1 MKNFYLKIIIA
12 SILIVLPYSSF
23 AQKQLMKT
31 VYSGTKGLFR
41 TEAKVLTKEGVE
53 AANKSMLKD
62 AFKSGAEKIGKDYVR
77 KASAKQLVR
86 SAVRKNLLK
95 EIEEKELGSL
105 LRYGMVGAKKEIAHT
120 EKSVVKEMVEN
131 ASGNINYS
139 NEIRACLK
147 NIGKKNS
154 KTFTRIVVSSK
165 NQYIT
170 SSQYLRMLKNEKIT
184 IKETGVKD
192 AKVLRENMLKVM
204 GEDAKY
210 AKNTLKNGNQA
221 HHIIGNS
228 TPLASSKLKQF
239 GIDIND
245 PMNGIFLP
253 SSDRSGLRGVVHRG
267 GHTQE
272 YYEYIEQMFSQC
284 KSKKDCYEVLDK
296 IKSNLYKGKIKLY
309 NEGANKVNKTFR
321 TVS

>member
-1 MKNFYLKIIIA
+1 M
-12 SILIVLPYSSF
+12 
-23 AQKQLMKT
+23 
-31 VYSGTKGLFR
+31 
-41 TEAKVLTKEGVE
+41 
-53 AANKSMLKD
+53 
-62 AFKSGAEKIGKDYVR
+62 
-77 KASAKQLVR
+77 
-86 SAVRKNLLK
+86 
-95 EIEEKELGSL
+95 
-105 LRYGMVGAKKEIAHT
+105 
-120 EKSVVKEMVEN
+120 
-131 ASGNINYS
+131 
-139 NEIRACLK
+139 K
-147 NIGKKNS
+147 NIGKKIS

-170 SSQYLRMLKNEKIT
+170 SSQYLRILKNKKIT

-245 PMNGIFLP
+245 PVNGIFLP

-272 YYEYIEQMFSQC
+272 YYDYIEQMFSQC

-296 IKSNLYKGKIKLY
+296 IKSDLYKGKIKLY

-321 TVS
+321 TV

>member
-1 MKNFYLKIIIA
+1 MKNFKLKIFVF
-12 SILIVLPYSSF
+12 SILLVLPNSSF
-23 AQKQLMKT
+23 AQKQLVKT
-31 VYSGTKGLFR
+31 VYNGAKGLFK
-41 TEAKVLTKEGVE
+41 TEAKVLTKEGIE
-53 AANKSMLKD
+53 ATNKSILKD
-62 AFKSGAEKIGKDYVR
+62 AFKSGAEEIGKDYVR
-77 KASAKQLVR
+77 KASAKQLIR

-105 LRYGMVGAKKEIAHT
+105 LRYGMVSAKKEIAHT
-120 EKSVVKEMVEN
+120 EKPAVKKMAEKASVN
-131 ASGNINYS
+131 NNYS
-139 NEIRACLK
+139 KEIRACSK
-147 NIGKKNS
+147 KIGKEIS
-154 KTFTRIVVSSK
+154 KTFTRIIISSK

-170 SSQYLRMLKNEKIT
+170 SPQYLKIIKNKKII
-184 IKETGVKD
+184 IKETGIKD

-204 GEDAKY
+204 GNDGKY

-221 HHIIGNS
+221 HHVVGNE
-228 TPLASSKLKQF
+228 TPIAGKKLEQY

-253 SSDRSGLRGVVHRG
+253 SFDRSGLRGVIHRG
-267 GHTQE
+267 GHKQE

-296 IKSNLYKGKIKLY
+296 VKSDLYKGKIKLY
-309 NEGANKVNKTFR
+309 KEGTNKVNKTFR

>member
-1 MKNFYLKIIIA
+1 MKKFIPRIILI
-12 SILIVLPYSSF
+12 SILTVLSYSSF
-23 AQKQLMKT
+23 AQKQLVKT
-31 VYSGTKGLFR
+31 VYKGTKGLFR

-62 AFKSGAEKIGKDYVR
+62 AFKSGTEEIGKNYVQ

-86 SAVRKNLLK
+86 SSVRKNLLK

-105 LRYGMVGAKKEIAHT
+105 LRYGMLGAKKEIAHT
-120 EKSVVKEMVEN
+120 KKSVVKEMVEN

-139 NEIRACLK
+139 NKIRACLK
-147 NIGKKNS
+147 NIGKKIS

-170 SSQYLRMLKNEKIT
+170 SSQYLRMLKSKKIT
-184 IKETGVKD
+184 IKKTGVKD

-239 GIDIND
+239 GVDIND
-245 PMNGIFLP
+245 PVNGIFLP

-272 YYEYIEQMFSQC
+272 YYDYIEQMFSQC

-296 IKSNLYKGKIKLY
+296 IKSDLYKGKIKLY

-321 TVS
+321 TV

>member
-1 MKNFYLKIIIA
+1 MKKFILRIILI
-12 SILIVLPYSSF
+12 SILTVLSYSSF
-23 AQKQLMKT
+23 AQKQLVKT
-31 VYSGTKGLFR
+31 VYKGTKGLFR

-62 AFKSGAEKIGKDYVR
+62 AFKSGAEEIGKNYVR

-86 SAVRKNLLK
+86 SAVRKKLLK

-105 LRYGMVGAKKEIAHT
+105 LRYGMLGAKKEIAHT
-120 EKSVVKEMVEN
+120 EKSAVKALAEN

-139 NEIRACLK
+139 NKIRACLK
-147 NIGKKNS
+147 NIGKKIS

-170 SSQYLRMLKNEKIT
+170 SSQYLRILKNKKIT

-245 PMNGIFLP
+245 PVNGFFLP

-272 YYEYIEQMFSQC
+272 YYDYIEQMFSQC

-296 IKSNLYKGKIKLY
+296 IKSDLYKGKIKLY

-321 TVS
+321 TV

>member
-1 MKNFYLKIIIA
+1 MKKFILKISLI
-12 SILIVLPYSSF
+12 SILMVLPYCSF
-23 AQKQLMKT
+23 AQKQLVKT
-31 VYSGTKGLFR
+31 VYKGTKGLFR

-62 AFKSGAEKIGKDYVR
+62 AFKSGAEEIGKNYVR

-86 SAVRKNLLK
+86 SAVRKKLLK

-105 LRYGMVGAKKEIAHT
+105 LRYGMLGAKKEIAHT
-120 EKSVVKEMVEN
+120 EKSAVKALAEN

-139 NEIRACLK
+139 NKIRACLK
-147 NIGKKNS
+147 NIGKKIS

-170 SSQYLRMLKNEKIT
+170 SSQYLRILKNKKIT

-245 PMNGIFLP
+245 PVNGIFLP

-272 YYEYIEQMFSQC
+272 YYDYIEQMFSQC

-296 IKSNLYKGKIKLY
+296 IKSDLYKGKIKLY

-321 TVS
+321 TV

>member
-1 MKNFYLKIIIA
+1 MKSFYLKIIIA
-12 SILIVLPYSSF
+12 SILIVFPYSSF

-41 TEAKVLTKEGVE
+41 TEAKVLTREGVE

-62 AFKSGAEKIGKDYVR
+62 AFKSGAEEIGKDYVR

-105 LRYGMVGAKKEIAHT
+105 LRYGMVSAKKEIAHT
-120 EKSVVKEMVEN
+120 EKSVVKKMAEK
-131 ASGNINYS
+131 ASVNNNYS
-139 NEIRACLK
+139 KEIRACSK
-147 NIGKKNS
+147 KIGKEIS
-154 KTFTRIVVSSK
+154 KTFTRIIISSK

-170 SSQYLRMLKNEKIT
+170 SSQYLKIIKNKKII

-267 GHTQE
+267 RHTQE

-296 IKSNLYKGKIKLY
+296 IKSDLYKGKIKLY

-321 TVS
+321 TV

>member
-1 MKNFYLKIIIA
+1 MKKFILRIILI
-12 SILIVLPYSSF
+12 SILTVLSYSSF
-23 AQKQLMKT
+23 AQKQLVKT
-31 VYSGTKGLFR
+31 VYKGTKGLFR
-41 TEAKVLTKEGVE
+41 TAAKVLTKEGVE

-62 AFKSGAEKIGKDYVR
+62 AFKSGAEEIGKNYVR

-86 SAVRKNLLK
+86 SAVRKKLLK

-105 LRYGMVGAKKEIAHT
+105 LRYGMLGAKKEIAHT
-120 EKSVVKEMVEN
+120 EKSAVKALAEN

-139 NEIRACLK
+139 NKIRACLK
-147 NIGKKNS
+147 NIGKKIS

-170 SSQYLRMLKNEKIT
+170 SSQYLRILKNKKIT

-245 PMNGIFLP
+245 PVNGIFLP

-272 YYEYIEQMFSQC
+272 YYDYIEQMFSQC

-296 IKSNLYKGKIKLY
+296 IKSDLYKGKIKLY

-321 TVS
+321 TV

>member
-1 MKNFYLKIIIA
+1 MKKFILRIILI
-12 SILIVLPYSSF
+12 SILTVLSYSSF
-23 AQKQLMKT
+23 AQKQLVKT
-31 VYSGTKGLFR
+31 VYKGTKGLFR

-62 AFKSGAEKIGKDYVR
+62 AFKSGAEEIGKNYVR

-86 SAVRKNLLK
+86 SAVRKKLLK

-105 LRYGMVGAKKEIAHT
+105 LRYGMLGAKKEIAHT
-120 EKSVVKEMVEN
+120 EKSAVKALAEN

-139 NEIRACLK
+139 NKIRACLK
-147 NIGKKNS
+147 NIGKKIS

-170 SSQYLRMLKNEKIT
+170 SSQYLRILKNKKIT

-245 PMNGIFLP
+245 PVNGIFLP

-272 YYEYIEQMFSQC
+272 YYDYIEQMFSQC
-284 KSKKDCYEVLDK
+284 KSKKDCYEVLDE
-296 IKSNLYKGKIKLY
+296 IKSDLYKGKIKLY

-321 TVS
+321 TV

>member
-62 AFKSGAEKIGKDYVR
+62 AFKSGAEEIGKDYVR

-147 NIGKKNS
+147 NIGKKIS

-170 SSQYLRMLKNEKIT
+170 SSQYLRMLKNKKIT

-239 GIDIND
+239 GIDIRL
-245 PMNGIFLP
+245 IRHF
-253 SSDRSGLRGVVHRG
+253 
-267 GHTQE
+267 E
-272 YYEYIEQMFSQC
+272 
-284 KSKKDCYEVLDK
+284 
-296 IKSNLYKGKIKLY
+296 
-309 NEGANKVNKTFR
+309 
-321 TVS
+321 

>member
-1 MKNFYLKIIIA
+1 MKKFILRIILI
-12 SILIVLPYSSF
+12 SILTVLSYSSF
-23 AQKQLMKT
+23 AQKQLVKT
-31 VYSGTKGLFR
+31 VYKGTKGLFR

-53 AANKSMLKD
+53 AANKSVLKD
-62 AFKSGAEKIGKDYVR
+62 AFKSGAEEIGKNYVR

-86 SAVRKNLLK
+86 SAVRKKLLK

-105 LRYGMVGAKKEIAHT
+105 LRYGMLGAKKEIAHT
-120 EKSVVKEMVEN
+120 EKSAVKALAEN

-139 NEIRACLK
+139 NKIRACLK
-147 NIGKKNS
+147 NIGKKIS

-170 SSQYLRMLKNEKIT
+170 SSQYLRILKNKKIT

-192 AKVLRENMLKVM
+192 AKVLRENMLNVM

-245 PMNGIFLP
+245 PVNGIFLP

-272 YYEYIEQMFSQC
+272 YYDYIEQMFSQC

-296 IKSNLYKGKIKLY
+296 IKSDLYKGKIKLY

-321 TVS
+321 TV